1 MTDPPQ
7 TQASLLV
14 RLRDAQDSEAW
25 RQFVSLYA
33 PLVYRY
39 ARRHSLQDADAADV
53 TQEVL
58 RAVNDSLGKFN
69 YDPGRGSFHAW
80 LFTLAHHK
88 LCDFLTR
95 QKRQVLPAG
104 DTAMQDLLQELP
116 APEED
121 VWHQEYEKRL
131 FVWAAE
137 QAQGEFKEATWQ
149 AFWRTAVEGLAAGK
163 VAEQLGISVGAVYI
177 AKSRVQARIKHL
189 IQDIRT

>member
-1 MTDPPQ
+1 MTNPPE

-39 ARRHSLQDADAADV
+39 ARRHGLQDADAADV

-58 RAVNDSLGKFN
+58 RSVSDSLGKFN
-69 YDPGRGSFHAW
+69 YDPGRGSLHAW

-104 DTAMQDLLQELP
+104 DTAMQDLLHELP

-149 AFWRTAVEGLAAGK
+149 AFWRTAVEGQAAGK

-177 AKSRVQARIKHL
+177 AKSRVQARIKQL